1 MECCLSLTVIAGL
14 IYLSLFIASKFA
26 ITIPFLSP
34 VAQQSVGSASAAFP
48 SRMKMAAFNTGAES
62 YEMHNRGQSGLPGS
76 PVKPA
81 LLTPRTV
88 AALRRQA
95 ASPPLYL
102 LLIAVLPFFT
112 SVFIASSR
120 WFDFRHH
127 GFDILFGYII
137 GTICA
142 FYAFYYYHLPISR
155 GAGWAWGPRSH
166 DKAFWAGVGSDS
178 YATDHIHC
186 QYKSGDEEEALEAV
200 TSYDAG
206 HGSGLQQ
213 NNVGVAITTGR
224 KPTTLDDRDP
234 DTEYGLASNRI

>member
-1 MECCLSLTVIAGL
+1 MN
-14 IYLSLFIASKFA
+14 
-26 ITIPFLSP
+26 
-34 VAQQSVGSASAAFP
+34 FP
-48 SRMKMAAFNTGAES
+48 SPAAES
-62 YEMHNRGQSGLPGS
+62 YEMQSRGQSGLPGS
-76 PVKPA
+76 PVKLALPA
-81 LLTPRTV
+81 PRTV
-88 AALRRQA
+88 NALRRQA

-142 FYAFYYYHLPISR
+142 FYGFYYYHLPISR

-178 YATDHIHC
+178 YATNHIRC
-186 QYKSGDEEEALEAV
+186 QYKDGDEEEALEAV
-200 TSYDAG
+200 SSYETAG
-206 HGSGLQQ
+206 NGSGMQH
-213 NNVGVAITTGR
+213 NVGVAVTTGSGR
-224 KPTTLDDRDP
+224 KPATLDDQEP
-234 DTEYGLASNRI
+234 DTEYIGVSNRI